1 MGTIGTD
8 GSGPEDRT
16 PRAPPPFATFAD
28 GHRETVLCEAVLESH
43 KKRGWVGVED
53 VIAVP

>member
-1 MGTIGTD
+1 LGTIGTD